1 MEFLGNFLK
10 SPDTDSYYYTA
21 HIKVQ
26 KFQAADKLL
35 LLINGV
41 RSSKVQ
47 VMRRFIGFI
56 LGKLGLGS
64 CSSTLK
70 QQHQRQS
77 QYVGVFFD
85 SFILPEGLPLQQYVP
100 NTLPLLNFSR
110 DAVCVYCRI
119 SDWSRDSLQ
128 VLRYDATK
136 GHIRLPFLWT
146 VFCTQFFD
154 EKSRMKLGKYIKFKL
169 ICELSNR
176 EFIRPITNHQQS
188 PPFFRQWNSIQIIT
202 TS

>member
-70 QQHQRQS
+70 QQHQRRQS

-110 DAVCVYCRI
+110 DAMQCAFTAELVIGREIVSKSC
-119 SDWSRDSLQ
+119 DS
-128 VLRYDATK
+128 
-136 GHIRLPFLWT
+136 FLLN
-146 VFCTQFFD
+146 FLMRKA
-154 EKSRMKLGKYIKFKL
+154 E
-169 ICELSNR
+169 
-176 EFIRPITNHQQS
+176 
-188 PPFFRQWNSIQIIT
+188 
-202 TS
+202 

>member
-110 DAVCVYCRI
+110 DAMQCAFTAELVIGREIVSKYF
-119 SDWSRDSLQ
+119 DMM
-128 VLRYDATK
+128 
-136 GHIRLPFLWT
+136 LPKDTLDCHF
-146 VFCTQFFD
+146 FGQFFVLNFLMRKA
-154 EKSRMKLGKYIKFKL
+154 E
-169 ICELSNR
+169 
-176 EFIRPITNHQQS
+176 
-188 PPFFRQWNSIQIIT
+188 
-202 TS
+202 

>member
-35 LLINGV
+35 LLSNGV

-70 QQHQRQS
+70 QHQRRQS

-100 NTLPLLNFSR
+100 NTASPQLFKR
-110 DAVCVYCRI
+110 CYVVCVYCRI

-154 EKSRMKLGKYIKFKL
+154 EKSRMNFQPFLFIPKNSGKYGKYSKFKL
-169 ICELSNR
+169 ICEL
-176 EFIRPITNHQQS
+176 
-188 PPFFRQWNSIQIIT
+188 
-202 TS
+202 